1 MLAFSLSKSNLWTTF
16 ITEAWRNSRATQ
28 ARLTSRDAMHMA
40 QHAHKSASCRKLL
53 SSPTSQ
59 DLELQAQVSII
70 QQSSS
75 SSSSSS
81 WHQSNLR
88 RDYLEAEMDGAHI
101 YAWGWKLSSVLAQKN
116 EESWWRWNKK
126 PQPRKEKMKF
136 WCLHSYLGM
145 FISNSCYFHSL
156 DKQEDGSLPL
166 QMEGHNPRICYRST
180 RKWCS
185 WGFSRMGLKWLEI
198 STKCRGTT

>member
-1 MLAFSLSKSNLWTTF
+1 MQCGWLNMLIKMLVAESCFHHRPLRTYNCKLKCLLFSSHHSSF
-16 ITEAWRNSRATQ
+16 IVHH
-28 ARLTSRDAMHMA
+28 L
-40 QHAHKSASCRKLL
+40 
-53 SSPTSQ
+53 
-59 DLELQAQVSII
+59 
-70 QQSSS
+70 

-88 RDYLEAEMDGAHI
+88 TDYLEAEMDGAHI

-145 FISNSCYFHSL
+145 FISNSCYFDSF
-156 DKQEDGSLPL
+156 DKQ
-166 QMEGHNPRICYRST
+166 
-180 RKWCS
+180 
-185 WGFSRMGLKWLEI
+185 SRRWEFTPSNG
-198 STKCRGTT
+198 GTQPTYLL